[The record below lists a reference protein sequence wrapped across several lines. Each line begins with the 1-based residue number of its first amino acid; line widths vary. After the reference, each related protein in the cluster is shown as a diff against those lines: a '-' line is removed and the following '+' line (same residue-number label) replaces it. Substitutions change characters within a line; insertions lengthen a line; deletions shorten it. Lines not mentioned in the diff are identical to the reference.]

1 MVTAG
6 VFLAEGQSCNLRW
19 EASLYG
25 AGATSE
31 ALPFW
36 AVTGKN
42 GVFPDSR
49 SAFIVAGTEL
59 VYETAPGVDI
69 YAGMKFS
76 GSVTPAAFSGISS
89 RSGLIVG

>member
-59 VYETAPGVDI
+59 VYDDQKK
-69 YAGMKFS
+69 KFNNKR
-76 GSVTPAAFSGISS
+76 ANL
-89 RSGLIVG
+89 LIEPEYRKPWKFPKL